1 MKEGKII
8 KVGTVI
14 ESLPNA
20 TFKVQLQGE
29 NREII
34 CYLGGKMRLHRIKIL
49 PGDKV
54 KVELS
59 IYDQNKGRIIYR
71 L

>member
-1 MKEGKII
+1 MKEQKII

-20 TFKVQLQGE
+20 TFKVELEGE
-29 NREII
+29 KTII
-34 CYLGGKMRLHRIKIL
+34 LCYLGGKMKLNRIKVI

-54 KVELS
+54 KVEIS
-59 IYDQNKGRIIYR
+59 NYNPQRGRIIYR